1 MHSRRSR
8 LLLPVV
14 FVGFAAGICSA
25 MLGSTAGA
33 SVTSA
38 PRPPTDNGEAPA
50 PRVISKADRQ
60 LIRRIVNHRNST
72 WRWQSLMHRPKTPAS
87 YRERRVDDEKYV
99 EWIRN
104 LWRARAR
111 TAERQAKHPP
121 HRGAWLCIHRYE
133 RNPTQ
138 GWRTQTG
145 NGYYGGLQMDISF
158 QRAYGWN
165 LLQAKGT
172 ADNWSPLEQMWVA
185 ERAHA
190 SGRGFYPW
198 PNTARYCNLF

>member
-1 MHSRRSR
+1 MRSRRSR

-14 FVGFAAGICSA
+14 FVGLAAGICSA

-38 PRPPTDNGEAPA
+38 PRPPTDNGEAAA

-60 LIRRIVNHRNST
+60 VIRRIVNHRNSA
-72 WRWQSLMHRPKTPAS
+72 WRWQTVMFQPRTPYNGTAETTQSDS
-87 YRERRVDDEKYV
+87 YRRWVMRVWEKRAKV
-99 EWIRN
+99 A
-104 LWRARAR
+104 WRKAQR
-111 TAERQAKHPP
+111 PP
-121 HRGAWLCIHRYE
+121 HYDEWMCIHRYE
-133 RNPTQ
+133 GSWVDPNAP
-138 GWRTQTG
+138 
-145 NGYYGGLQMDISF
+145 YYGGLQMDMSF

>member
-1 MHSRRSR
+1 VRSRRSR

-14 FVGFAAGICSA
+14 FVGFAAAICSA

-33 SVTSA
+33 SV
-38 PRPPTDNGEAPA
+38 PQPPTDNGEAAA

-60 LIRRIVNHRNST
+60 VIRRIVSHRNST
-72 WRWQSLMHRPKTPAS
+72 WRWQTVMFKARTPYHAAAETTQSDS
-87 YRERRVDDEKYV
+87 YRRWVLRIWENRAKVA
-99 EWIRN
+99 WRN
-104 LWRARAR
+104 VQR
-111 TAERQAKHPP
+111 PP
-121 HRGAWLCIHRYE
+121 HYDEWQCIHRYE
-133 RNPTQ
+133 GSWVDPNAP
-138 GWRTQTG
+138 
-145 NGYYGGLQMDISF
+145 YYGGLQMGMSF

-165 LLQAKGT
+165 LLQSKGT

-198 PNTARYCNLF
+198 PNTARFCNLL

>member
-1 MHSRRSR
+1 VRSRRSR

-14 FVGFAAGICSA
+14 FVGFAAAICSA

-33 SVTSA
+33 SV
-38 PRPPTDNGEAPA
+38 PQPPTDNGEAAA
-50 PRVISKADRQ
+50 PRVISKADRRV
-60 LIRRIVNHRNST
+60 IRQIVNHRNST
-72 WRWQSLMHRPKTPAS
+72 WRWQTVMFKRRTPYHAAAETTESDS
-87 YRERRVDDEKYV
+87 YRRWVLRVWENRAKV
-99 EWIRN
+99 A
-104 LWRARAR
+104 WRKAQR
-111 TAERQAKHPP
+111 PP
-121 HRGAWLCIHRYE
+121 HYDEWQCIHRYE
-133 RNPTQ
+133 GSWVDPNAP
-138 GWRTQTG
+138 
-145 NGYYGGLQMDISF
+145 YYGGLQMDMSF

-165 LLQAKGT
+165 LLQSKGT